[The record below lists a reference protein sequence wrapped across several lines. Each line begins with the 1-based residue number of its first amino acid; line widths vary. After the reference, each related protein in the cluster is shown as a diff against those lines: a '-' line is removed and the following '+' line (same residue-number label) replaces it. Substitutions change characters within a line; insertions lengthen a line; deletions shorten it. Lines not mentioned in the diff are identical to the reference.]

1 MKLYGGGLIVHTLKS
16 YGVKHL
22 FALPG
27 HQILSV
33 FDSCQEEGLDLV
45 SPRHEASAVFMA
57 QALSLAGLE
66 PGVALLAG
74 GPELTNALTG
84 IAQAY
89 YSNTPL
95 VVISG
100 SNTPA
105 KRDKGFPQDMD
116 QFQVVRPFT
125 KWARGCHDVK
135 RIPEYLAMAFRQ
147 AQRGRPGPVYL
158 EVPYDVM
165 ETRVA
170 GGDVNVPEKPARL
183 RAGVDPE
190 AIKALA
196 VLLKQAERPVA
207 IAGSGALWSD
217 AQLELQEFVQKTGVP
232 LVLSSAAMAM
242 PFPSEA
248 VIGLGGLGIARPS
261 IKAITSADLLLLLG
275 TRLNFALGFGQ
286 PPFISARQKIAQ
298 VDIEAE
304 EIDANRRVDL
314 GIVADLKTVLRSFNS
329 LDFSLP
335 SLENWRDE
343 LRKSVGKYDI
353 ELHRIASSPRQPMH
367 PLRLI
372 LDLESSRSDDS
383 YLVLDGAN
391 SILWALMA
399 VRTRPQGGIILS
411 TQGELQAIGAGVPQA
426 LAIQRAYPGRKVILH
441 TGDGSFGYGA
451 MEMETA
457 VRYRIPLVVVVHND
471 GGWGMTRDMQVEFFG
486 KRGESAHQ
494 FGVVHYEPLVESLGG
509 HGEFVDRAEQFKPA
523 LERALGS
530 GRPACVNVLV
540 DPKPKSPGL
549 KMFMLMEVML
559 GKKTYYDRIPSW
571 LRRLQIVGLDRL
583 ANQAMLRYLDHNLHN
598 EME

>member
-1 MKLYGGGLIVHTLKS
+1 MKLYGGGLIVRTLKS

-33 FDSCQEEGLDLV
+33 FDACPEEGLDLV

-57 QALSLAGLE
+57 QAMSLTGRE

-105 KRDKGFPQDMD
+105 KRDRGFPQDMD
-116 QFQVVRPFT
+116 QFQVVRSFT
-125 KWARGCHDVK
+125 KWARGCYDVK
-135 RIPEYLAMAFRQ
+135 RIPEFIAMAFRQ

-158 EVPYDVM
+158 EIPYDVM
-165 ETRVA
+165 ETKVA
-170 GGDVNVPEKPARL
+170 SEDVAIPEKPGLL
-183 RAGVDPE
+183 RPGAHPDE
-190 AIKALA
+190 IKALA
-196 VLLKQAERPVA
+196 ALIEQAERPVA
-207 IAGSGALWSD
+207 IAGSGSLWSG
-217 AQLELQEFVQKTGVP
+217 AQVELQEFVHKTGVP
-232 LVLSSAAMAM
+232 MVLSSAAMAI
-242 PFPSEA
+242 PFSSDA
-248 VIGLGGLGIARPS
+248 VIGLGGLGVSRPS
-261 IKAITSADLLLLLG
+261 MEAIASADLLLLLG

-298 VDIEAE
+298 IDIEAE

-314 GIVADLKTVLRSFNS
+314 GIVADLRSALRSFNA
-329 LDFSLP
+329 LQLSLP
-335 SLENWRDE
+335 SREKWREE
-343 LRKSVGKYDI
+343 LRKSVEKYDA
-353 ELHRIASSPRQPMH
+353 ELRRIASAPRQPMH
-367 PLRLI
+367 PLSLI
-372 LDLESSRSDDS
+372 LELESIRPDDS

-391 SILWALMA
+391 SILWALMGI
-399 VRTRPQGGIILS
+399 RIRPRGGIILS

-426 LAIQRAYPGRKVILH
+426 LAIQRTYPGRKVILH

-457 VRYRIPLVVVVHND
+457 VRYQIPLVVIVHND

-486 KRGESAHQ
+486 ERGESAHQ
-494 FGVVHYEPLVESLGG
+494 FGVVHYERLVESLGG
-509 HGEFVDRAEQFKPA
+509 YGEFVDRAEKLKPA

-530 GRPACVNVLV
+530 GKPACVNVLV
-540 DPKPKSPGL
+540 DPGPKSPGL

-571 LRRLQIVGLDRL
+571 MRRLQMVGLDRL
-583 ANQAMLRYLDHNLHN
+583 ANKAMLRYLDRNLHN